1 MSSTVTA
8 ASSLSDL
15 PPVQH
20 LGERVLTTELLAR
33 VYGVDEKTLHDN
45 HQNNR
50 ERFIEGVHF
59 HRLAGEALKAFKN
72 SPDHIGVVAK
82 RTPQLV
88 VWTERGAARHA
99 KLISTDEAWTVF
111 GRLEESYFDSAASP
125 FAAPTLKSQ
134 AALARDAVDTFKA
147 LREFGEL
154 LDLDRNQVIL
164 SANRGTR
171 RLVGL
176 DLLAETGHPL
186 LEAPH
191 QEALMTVTELGMRL
205 GGIKVRAM
213 NLLLTEHGF
222 QNCLRDPKNEI
233 YYEATDLGR
242 PYSRMIDQDKAKGS
256 GAPIL
261 QLRWLTSV
269 IEPLQ
274 AIIAERPG

>member
-1 MSSTVTA
+1 MPHPDPA
-8 ASSLSDL
+8 NLPDL
-15 PPVQH
+15 PLVQH
-20 LGERVLTTELLAR
+20 GGERVLTTDLLAK
-33 VYGVDEKTLHDN
+33 VYGVDEKALHDN

-50 ERFIEGVHF
+50 GRFVEGVHF
-59 HRLAGEALKAFKN
+59 HRLSGDVLKAFKN
-72 SPDHIGVVAK
+72 LPDHIGVVAK
-82 RTPQLV
+82 RTPHLI

-111 GRLEESYFDSAASP
+111 GRLEDSYFDGPASL
-125 FAAPTLKSQ
+125 AAPTSPKSQ
-134 AALARDAVDTFKA
+134 AALARDAVDTFKCM
-147 LREFGEL
+147 REFSEM
-154 LDLDRNQVIL
+154 LDLDRNQAIL
-164 SANRGTR
+164 SANRATR

-176 DLLAETGHPL
+176 DLLDVTEHPL

-242 PYSRMIDQDKAKGS
+242 QYSRMVDQDRAKGS

-261 QLRWLTSV
+261 QLRWLTSA
-269 IEPLQ
+269 IEPLRA
-274 AIIAERPG
+274 AIGERPG